1 MALRASYLLKTRGLI
16 LNVFRQQNDHA
27 KFSTLVRH
35 LQHLALQVRNV
46 TKWKFFL
53 LIHHLHCFCVFLN
66 GCKIKKYSSYSLL
79 CFKAE
84 VNWGSWGRGLS
95 GKGLEDPVLH
105 PQHSHMYNQ
114 EHPSMM
120 VSPDLTQSEWS
131 IGCVPCHEFFLPHS
145 LEIGGIH

>member
-1 MALRASYLLKTRGLI
+1 MALRASYLLKTRGLV

-95 GKGLEDPVLH
+95 GKGLANHRGDTLCYNSSTHTHTIKSIPGCWCHLTLLSRNGASVVSSVMNFS
-105 PQHSHMYNQ
+105 SHI
-114 EHPSMM
+114 P
-120 VSPDLTQSEWS
+120 LK
-131 IGCVPCHEFFLPHS
+131 
-145 LEIGGIH
+145 